1 LGPRPLTYG
10 PSDSI
15 LAAAEKARVIT
26 RRLKSRVLFSYK
38 PYPKQAEFHAAG
50 RSFPERMLSAGNQDG
65 KTWPGSREAAMHL
78 TGFYPDWWEGRVFDH
93 PTVGWTGSPT
103 NETSRD
109 VVQEALLGPSNF
121 ASKEHSGTGTIPGER
136 ILDITKRQAGVPNVA
151 DQIFVRHKSGGI
163 SQCSLKTYQQ
173 EDTTWTGKPV
183 DWIWTDEEPPKA
195 IYSEMQAR
203 IMAADGGEGGIIYM
217 TYTPIKGMTAVTGLF
232 WEPAEGASPRK
243 LIVMTIY
250 DAEHYTDEQ
259 REKKIQAWM
268 PYEREC
274 RAMGVPMMG
283 EGLIWPI
290 PDEEIAFDLADFPD
304 GLPGWFARIAAC
316 DFGIGHPAAGAWLAH
331 DRDQDIAYLYD
342 CYKKADEEAVY
353 HAEAFKAR
361 DPHDYIPVAWP
372 HDGIDRDPGTG
383 KPLKDTYRKH
393 GANMMRDSARYDD
406 KIGGAQGR
414 EPINQEI
421 HERMKTGRFRVAR
434 HLVQFFDE
442 KRMYHRKDG
451 KVVAVGEDIISAV
464 RMGMMMLRK
473 ARVYTPVRLHKPRY
487 TRPIVT

>member
-1 LGPRPLTYG
+1 
-10 PSDSI
+10 
-15 LAAAEKARVIT
+15 
-26 RRLKSRVLFSYK
+26 
-38 PYPKQAEFHAAG
+38 
-50 RSFPERMLSAGNQDG
+50 
-65 KTWPGSREAAMHL
+65 MHL
-78 TGFYPDWWEGRVFDH
+78 TGCYPDWWEGRVFDH

-259 REKKIQAWM
+259 REQKIQAWM

-290 PDEEIAFDLADFPD
+290 PDEEIAFDIQDFPG
-304 GLPGWFARIAAC
+304 GLPRHFPRIAAC
-316 DFGIGHPAAGAWLAH
+316 DFGIDHPGAGVWIAH
-331 DRDQDIAYLYD
+331 DRDQDITYLYD
-342 CYKKADEEAVY
+342 CYRKEGETAVY

-361 DPHDYIPVAWP
+361 DPHDFIPVAWP
-372 HDGIDRDPGTG
+372 HDGLERDKGTG

-393 GANMMRDSARYDD
+393 GVNMMRDSARYDN
-406 KIGGAQGR
+406 KIGGPQGL
-414 EPINQEI
+414 EPINGEI

-434 HLVQFFDE
+434 HLTQFFDE

-451 KVVAVGEDIISAV
+451 KVVKANDDIISAV
-464 RMGMMMLRK
+464 RYAMMELRK
-473 ARVYTPVRLHKPRY
+473 AQTYAPIRPHKPRY